1 VHEIRKLNKL
11 DVVIEN
17 KLHYQLD
24 DGSIVAINEA
34 TLQFLN
40 NLLHNQT
47 DIVEYM
53 RESKENFFY
62 VIEKIKEEQ

>member
-1 VHEIRKLNKL
+1 MHEIRKLNKL
-11 DVVIEN
+11 DVVVEN

-24 DGSIVAINEA
+24 DESIVAINEA
-34 TLQFLN
+34 TLQVLN
-40 NLLHNQT
+40 NLLHKQT